1 LQGDTDGTQFAAK
14 APAACPQSG
23 KLTEFCFVQ
32 SQGGEIAA
40 AAEPSNL
47 KATPEIYGS
56 QR

>member
-1 LQGDTDGTQFAAK
+1 
-14 APAACPQSG
+14 
-23 KLTEFCFVQ
+23 VQ

-47 KATPEIYGS
+47 KATPGIYGS